1 MKKILLHNKGLGML
15 LIFLFIV
22 SNVLGI
28 IYTFALQQLLN
39 KASVGDTDNI
49 WNLIIFG
56 AFLCLVWAIMFFCAN
71 YLRDTYKNECFFL
84 LRKTYITNLL
94 SSKYSDIT
102 NLDSATHI
110 SALTNNIE
118 ILNQN
123 YFLPILSIFDYIFVI
138 VLSFV
143 AVLIISPLITVLMC
157 GLTLLMAVIPAL
169 LKKTMD
175 NANFSYSL
183 ALQNFTAKLKET
195 LLGIEVI
202 KTNNAEKSFE
212 TQNEKNSQNILKKQ
226 NKVAVI
232 SDSIGSSS
240 TLVNNALIIVLVGV
254 ASLFTSDGKLE
265 IGSTIAVMNLA
276 MRFLGGWMSLVNQIV
291 LASSTRS
298 LRNEI
303 EPYLKN
309 ISEEKPSVIK
319 EFKEGIRLSNVSF
332 QYKSNTKKTVLNNI
346 DLNFKPKKKYLI
358 LGKSGS
364 GKSTLLKLISKLEDE
379 YTGSIELD
387 GTDYDKI
394 SPNNV
399 GEIISL
405 AQQKCYLFKTTLK
418 DNIDLNGTNDK
429 KRLDYAIEAAQLTDF
444 VSQQPNGL
452 ETVVDEEVNQV
463 SGGEKLR
470 INLARAL
477 YKDTPILLLDEIT
490 SAVDKITAQKIEDA
504 ILQIKNKT
512 VINVCHKFEEATLR
526 MYDEI
531 IILENGK
538 IVAQGSYN
546 NLKDN
551 PILLSYQGKKI
562 KPADN

>member
-56 AFLCLVWAIMFFCAN
+56 AFLCLVWAIIFFCAN

-309 ISEEKPSVIK
+309 ISEKKSSAIK
-319 EFKEGIRLSNVSF
+319 EFKEGIHLSNVSF
-332 QYKSNTKKTVLNNI
+332 RYKSNTKKTVLNNI

-394 SPNNV
+394 SPNNI
-399 GEIISL
+399 GGIISL

-429 KRLDYAIEAAQLTDF
+429 KRLDYAIKAAQLTDF

>member
-1 MKKILLHNKGLGML
+1 MKKILLHNKGLGIVFIL
-15 LIFLFIV
+15 LVFF
-22 SNVLGI
+22 SNAIGI
-28 IYTFALQQLLN
+28 IYTFFLQQLLN
-39 KASVGDTDNI
+39 KAAEGNTENI
-49 WNLIIFG
+49 MNLILWG
-56 AFLCLVWAIMFFCAN
+56 VLLCLIWALVGFCTN
-71 YLRDTYKNECFFL
+71 YLRDIYKNKSFFL
-84 LRKTYITNLL
+84 LRKTYIKNLL

-102 NLDSATHI
+102 NIDSATHI

-123 YFLPILSIFDYIFVI
+123 YFMPVLSIFDNVFII
-138 VLSFV
+138 ILSFV
-143 AVLIISPLITVLMC
+143 AVLQISPFITVFMC

-169 LKKTMD
+169 LKRIMD

-183 ALQNFTAKLKET
+183 SLQSFTEKLKET

-212 TQNEKNSQNILKKQ
+212 LQNEENSDSILKKQ
-226 NKVAVI
+226 NKVAI
-232 SDSIGSSS
+232 IADSIGASSS
-240 TLVNNALIIVLVGV
+240 LVNNALIMVLVGI
-254 ASLFTSDGKLE
+254 ASFFTSDGKLE
-265 IGSTIAVMNLA
+265 IGSTIAVMNLS
-276 MRFLGGWMSLVNQIV
+276 MRFLGGWMCLVNQIV

-298 LRNEI
+298 VRKEI

-309 ISEEKPSVIK
+309 ISEEMPKLK
-319 EFKEGIRLSNVSF
+319 QGFKESIRLSNVYF
-332 QYKSNTKKTVLNNI
+332 NYKSNTEKTILNNVN
-346 DLNFKPKKKYLI
+346 LKFESNKKYLI

-364 GKSTLLKLISKLEDE
+364 GKSTLLKLISKLDDG
-379 YTGSIELD
+379 YTGNIEMD
-387 GTDYDKI
+387 GTDYNDI
-394 SPNNV
+394 SQDNM
-399 GEIISL
+399 GELISF
-405 AQQKCYLFKTTLK
+405 AQQKCYLFKRSLK

-429 KRLDYAIEAAQLTDF
+429 NQLNYAIETAQLSDF
-444 VSQQPNGL
+444 ISHQPNGL

-504 ILQIKNKT
+504 ILKIKNKT
-512 VINVCHKFEEATLR
+512 VINVCHKFEESTLQ

-538 IVAQGSYN
+538 IAAQGSYN
-546 NLKDN
+546 NLQDN
-551 PILLSYQGKKI
+551 PVLLSYQGKKD
-562 KPADN
+562 KNS